1 MSKLYKTEL
10 VTETVTKEKQIR
22 IGFKCD
28 VCGKRHNNEHGKKY
42 WSVTTQHHDW
52 GNDSCE
58 SIETFDVCSKECLH
72 ELLDEYVRNCDGS
85 YTQEFSIEQER
96 NF

>member
-10 VTETVTKEKQIR
+10 VTETVTKEKKIR
-22 IGFKCD
+22 IGFRCD
-28 VCGKRHNNEHGKKY
+28 VCRKEHKDMAKKY
-42 WSVTTQHHDW
+42 WKVTTQHHDW

-72 ELLDEYVRNCDGS
+72 KLLDEYVRNCDGS